1 MVGFGGR
8 PARPAG
14 DAVLVPAPANIRP
27 GVAEQYGVWLQIA
40 HELPRVRRV
49 VIGAV
54 VDLAPLVRA
63 AVVAVTAVRAV
74 EEDLEY
80 RPIVGQQLAQLIAI
94 VNEVFGT
101 AIGFVIAIPRRQID
115 TEFQSSSRT
124 RLRDLLHYIAPKRAV
139 LDRMLGVARRPEAEA
154 VVVLAGEDQ
163 PLHPAV
169 LRGTD
174 DLVGVKIGG
183 IEDVVLRVA
192 VAPLVVGKGVD
203 GEMQKTVKLELVPG

>member
-40 HELPRVRRV
+40 HELPRVRPV
-49 VIGAV
+49 VISAV

-80 RPIVGQQLAQLIAI
+80 RPVVGEQLAQLITA
-94 VNEVFGT
+94 VNEGFAT
-101 AIGFVIAIPRRQID
+101 AIGCVIAIPRREID
-115 TEFQSSSRT
+115 TEFQSRPRT
-124 RLRDLLHYIAPKRAV
+124 SLRDLRYHIAPQLAV
-139 LDRMLGVARRPEAEA
+139 LDR
-154 VVVLAGEDQ
+154 
-163 PLHPAV
+163 
-169 LRGTD
+169 
-174 DLVGVKIGG
+174 
-183 IEDVVLRVA
+183 
-192 VAPLVVGKGVD
+192 
-203 GEMQKTVKLELVPG
+203 EL